1 MMILSFEPRS
11 AWIQPVDNWSFETYQ
26 RRSQYKFKYKY
37 KYKYIILKVQVQV
50 QVQVQVYYT

>member
-26 RRSQYKFKYKY
+26 RRSQYKY

-50 QVQVQVYYT
+50 QVQVHYT